1 MKCCCLLHI
10 ESTDPC
16 QTIISAVDTVLEKR
30 LNKDDATDIVR
41 HLLDVQSKAKTLG
54 RLLKVPKAI
63 IDVTP
68 QSTSDPQA
76 PLFHIIDECL
86 KQVDPKPTWRLI
98 LNALRDP
105 LIGEHSLAQEIEV
118 SLTMTSS
125 STLPGAHP
133 SSTTSVPLS
142 TSTAYVLQSTS
153 NTLRPTLA
161 TNSKSLSVSHS
172 SSAVVVSGAA
182 SPRPGSGKRKDSY
195 HQTTKP
201 SQQVVK
207 HYFEGKPT
215 PIRTRGEHYRPHFCT
230 MVIDN
235 LYLLL

>member
-1 MKCCCLLHI
+1 M
-10 ESTDPC
+10 D
-16 QTIISAVDTVLEKR
+16 VLEKR

-63 IDVTP
+63 IYVTP

-86 KQVDPKPTWRLI
+86 KQVDPIPTWRLI

-105 LIGEHSLAQEIEV
+105 LIGEHSLAQKIEV

-142 TSTAYVLQSTS
+142 TSTAQSTS
-153 NTLRPTLA
+153 NTLSPTLT

-172 SSAVVVSGAA
+172 SSAVVVSRAA
-182 SPRPGSGKRKDSY
+182 SPRPSSGKRKDSY

-215 PIRTRGEHYRPHFCT
+215 QTRARGEHHRPHFCT
-230 MVIDN
+230 IVIDS

>member
-1 MKCCCLLHI
+1 M
-10 ESTDPC
+10 D
-16 QTIISAVDTVLEKR
+16 VLEKR

-54 RLLKVPKAI
+54 RLLKVPKSI

-86 KQVDPKPTWRLI
+86 KQVDPIPTWRLI
-98 LNALRDP
+98 LNGLRDP
-105 LIGEHSLAQEIEV
+105 LIGEHSLALEIEV

-133 SSTTSVPLS
+133 SSTSVSLS
-142 TSTAYVLQSTS
+142 TSTADVSQSTS
-153 NTLRPTLA
+153 NTLSPTLT

-207 HYFEGKPT
+207 HYFEGKLT
-215 PIRTRGEHYRPHFCT
+215 QTRTRGEHHRPYFCT
-230 MVIDN
+230 IVIDS